1 VEIDE
6 TVRELV
12 GEMSLEE
19 LGGGGSID
27 SGAEEELFRRAGQQ
41 AAGKLL
47 VERWQE
53 ADVGAIVQCEQCRES
68 MKPIGRRKKTLQTV
82 CGAVEINRRVYYCA
96 QCRQTKALLDRRLG
110 VESSGMTPGL
120 MRLVCRTALEL
131 PYQQSERL
139 LNDTLGF
146 TPCSAREI
154 ERIAKQ
160 HGQRIEKSQ
169 FEEGPAEPVR
179 KRRRQRKVSYCLAI
193 DGVMIPGLPDAQ
205 EHRLNWHDVK
215 VAVMTDRRGIEN
227 SIYVAGREDAA
238 TFGRRLWHR
247 MESFGLGKEN
257 FALIVGDGAP
267 WIWNLAEMHLPG
279 VPHLLDFYHAAEH
292 LYATAELVWG
302 EEKNKENWWRR
313 RLEQLKE
320 GRLTGFFFALKRL
333 VRVHGD
339 SDSNNSPKR
348 LLQYF
353 TDNRTR
359 LRYQWAAQNNLPIGS
374 GSVES
379 AARHIVQQRL
389 KQSGMRWSDPGAQ
402 SILNLRTVH
411 RNGEFEQYWEDYAVS
426 GF

>member
-1 VEIDE
+1 
-6 TVRELV
+6 
-12 GEMSLEE
+12 
-19 LGGGGSID
+19 
-27 SGAEEELFRRAGQQ
+27 
-41 AAGKLL
+41 
-47 VERWQE
+47 
-53 ADVGAIVQCEQCRES
+53 
-68 MKPIGRRKKTLQTV
+68 
-82 CGAVEINRRVYYCA
+82 
-96 QCRQTKALLDRRLG
+96 
-110 VESSGMTPGL
+110 
-120 MRLVCRTALEL
+120 
-131 PYQQSERL
+131 
-139 LNDTLGF
+139 
-146 TPCSAREI
+146 
-154 ERIAKQ
+154 
-160 HGQRIEKSQ
+160 
-169 FEEGPAEPVR
+169 
-179 KRRRQRKVSYCLAI
+179 
-193 DGVMIPGLPDAQ
+193 
-205 EHRLNWHDVK
+205 
-215 VAVMTDRRGIEN
+215 
-227 SIYVAGREDAA
+227 
-238 TFGRRLWHR
+238 
-247 MESFGLGKEN
+247 
-257 FALIVGDGAP
+257 
-267 WIWNLAEMHLPG
+267 MHLPG

-339 SDSNNSPKR
+339 SDSDNSPKR

>member
-1 VEIDE
+1 
-6 TVRELV
+6 
-12 GEMSLEE
+12 MSLEQ
-19 LGGGGSID
+19 LGGAGSID
-27 SGAEEELFRRAGQQ
+27 SGAEEELFRRVGQQ

-47 VERWQE
+47 TERWQE
-53 ADVGAIVQCEQCRES
+53 ADAGSIEQCEQCKES
-68 MKPIGRRKKTLQTV
+68 MKPMGRRKKTLQTV
-82 CGAVEINRRVYYCA
+82 CGAVKIDRRVYYCA
-96 QCRQTKALLDRRLG
+96 QCGQTKAPLDRRLG

-131 PYQQSERL
+131 PYQQSQRL

-154 ERIAKQ
+154 ERIAKE
-160 HGQRIEKSQ
+160 HGQRIENSQ
-169 FEEGPAEPVR
+169 FEEKAAEQKQDTR
-179 KRRRQRKVSYCLAI
+179 TQRNIRYCLAI

-205 EHRLNWHDVK
+205 QHRLNWHDVK
-215 VAVMTDRRGIEN
+215 IAVMTDPRGIKN
-227 SIYVAGREDAA
+227 SIYVAGREDAT
-238 TFGRRLWHR
+238 TFGKRLWHR
-247 MESFGLGKEN
+247 IERFGLGKEN

-267 WIWNLAEMHLPG
+267 WIWNLAEIHLHG
-279 VPHLLDFYHAAEH
+279 VPQLLDFYHAAEH
-292 LYATAELVWG
+292 LYATAELVWAEG
-302 EEKNKENWWRR
+302 RSKENWWHR

-320 GRLTGFFFALKRL
+320 GKLTQFFFALKRL
-333 VRVHGD
+333 VRVHGYDD
-339 SDSNNSPKR
+339 SDSSPKR

-359 LRYQWAAQNNLPIGS
+359 LGYEWATRNNLPIGS

-402 SILNLRTVH
+402 SILNLRTLH
-411 RNGEFEQYWEDYAVS
+411 RNGEFEQYWEDFAAA